1 MAVLKQAEVGVPV
14 AELIRQV
21 GISEQTLY
29 RWKKQYKGLET
40 RPGPPVQAAARREC
54 AAEAAGSRADAG
66 QNDAP
71 GRAGKKPVTPSR
83 RRPVVSYLHDPYR
96 VSERRAC
103 RVARIAVS
111 TFRYESRQEP
121 RTALRLRIREI
132 AQTRVRY
139 GYRKIRVRLN
149 REGWKVGKKLV
160 YRLYR
165 EEGLTLRHKPRRK
178 RRASLHRHARF
189 RPTGANQ
196 VWSLDFVANQLADG
210 RRFRAL
216 TILDVF
222 TRESLAIEVGQKLKG
237 EDVVAALNQIRGRRG
252 VPKMLFC
259 DNGSEFTSQIMDLWA
274 YHNRVQ
280 IDFSRPGKPTDNA
293 HVESFNG
300 TLRAECLDVH
310 WFATLI
316 EAKQVI
322 ESWRREYNESRPHRS
337 LAERTPSEFA
347 CQIAFNGDL
356 TSSQAAENS
365 P

>member
-1 MAVLKQAEVGVPV
+1 M
-14 AELIRQV
+14 
-21 GISEQTLY
+21 
-29 RWKKQYKGLET
+29 
-40 RPGPPVQAAARREC
+40 
-54 AAEAAGSRADAG
+54 
-66 QNDAP
+66 
-71 GRAGKKPVTPSR
+71 
-83 RRPVVSYLHDPYR
+83 
-96 VSERRAC
+96 
-103 RVARIAVS
+103 
-111 TFRYESRQEP
+111 
-121 RTALRLRIREI
+121 
-132 AQTRVRY
+132 
-139 GYRKIRVRLN
+139 
-149 REGWKVGKKLV
+149 GKKLG
-160 YRLYR
+160 YRRYR

-178 RRASLHRHARF
+178 RRAALHRHERF
-189 RPTGANQ
+189 RPTGAKQ
-196 VWSLDFVANQLADG
+196 VWSLDFVADPLADG

-252 VPKMLFC
+252 VPKGLFC

-280 IDFSRPGKPTDNA
+280 IDFSRPGKPTDNP

-322 ESWRREYNESRPHRS
+322 ESWRREYNDSRPHRS
-337 LAERTPSEFA
+337 LGERTPSEFA
-347 CQIAFNGDL
+347 CQIALNGDL
-356 TSSQAAENS
+356 PSSQTVGNS

>member
-1 MAVLKQAEVGVPV
+1 
-14 AELIRQV
+14 
-21 GISEQTLY
+21 
-29 RWKKQYKGLET
+29 
-40 RPGPPVQAAARREC
+40 
-54 AAEAAGSRADAG
+54 
-66 QNDAP
+66 
-71 GRAGKKPVTPSR
+71 VTPSR
-83 RRPVVSYLHDPYR
+83 RRPVVNYWHDTYR

-103 RVARIAVS
+103 RVARLPIS
-111 TFRYESRQEP
+111 SFRYESRREP

-139 GYRKIRVRLN
+139 GYRKIRVLLN

-160 YRLYR
+160 YRLYK

-178 RRASLHRHARF
+178 RRAAMHRRERF
-189 RPTGANQ
+189 RPTAPNQ
-196 VWSLDFVANQLADG
+196 VWGLDFVADQLADG

-216 TILDVF
+216 TVLDVF
-222 TRESLAIEVGQKLKG
+222 TRESLAIEVGQRLQG
-237 EDVVAALNQIRGRRG
+237 EDVVGALNQIRQKRG
-252 VPKMLFC
+252 VPKLIFC

-300 TLRAECLDVH
+300 TLRAECFDVH
-310 WFATLI
+310 WFATLT

-322 ESWRREYNESRPHRS
+322 EDWRQEYNESRPHRS
-337 LAERTPSEFA
+337 LGERTPSEFA
-347 CQIAFNGDL
+347 WQIALKGDL
-356 TSSQAAENS
+356 PSSQTVGNS